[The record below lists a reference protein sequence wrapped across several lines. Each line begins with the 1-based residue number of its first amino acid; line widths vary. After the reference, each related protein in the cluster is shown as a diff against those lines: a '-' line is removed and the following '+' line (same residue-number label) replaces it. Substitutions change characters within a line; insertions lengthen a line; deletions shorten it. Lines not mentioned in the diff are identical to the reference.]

1 MSIKVNGTE
10 VISDL
15 RELTNITNLKTV
27 NGQNILGYGDIIT
40 HPDSHPPSIIE
51 QDENN
56 RFVTDAEKTIWDSKQ
71 DAGNYALNDHIH
83 NVVDDTT
90 PGFMTVADKSKLDQ
104 ITGINTGDQTNITGN
119 AGTATLLQNP
129 RTINGVV
136 FDGSSDIT
144 INAVDSTARIAESK
158 LGISNGVATL
168 DALGKVPASQLPSY
182 VDDVLEYDQ
191 LSSFPSTGSE
201 GTFYISLDT
210 GKVYR
215 WTGADYTHITSV
227 SVDSVNNKTGVVVLD
242 KNDIGLENVDNT
254 SDLDKPVSTAQ
265 QTAIQASVSSHVDSG
280 ADAHA
285 VATTS
290 NHGFM
295 SSVDKEKL
303 DGIDTTTLLN
313 RSNHTGTQDITTVV
327 GLQDALNNK
336 ASSDHTHNDVSVS
349 SSGFM
354 SIADKVKLDNV
365 SEGANNYVHPET
377 HPASIISQ
385 DSNNRFVTDAEK
397 SEWSAKQ
404 PAGNYATLDGSGK
417 VPASQLPSFVDDVL
431 EFVNLAEFPTT
442 GESAK
447 IYVALDTNKTYRWSG
462 STYVYITSGAVDSV
476 AGKTGVVTLADMGL
490 GNVDNTADIAKP
502 VSTAQATAIATAK
515 SEAATDATTK
525 ANNAQANAIAA
536 STPVSH
542 VGSMG
547 TSHGVATT
555 TDAGFMAA
563 GDKGKLDG
571 IQSGATVNSTDA
583 QLRDRSTHTGTQAIS
598 TVDGL
603 QIALDGKAA
612 SDHTHNVATTAASG
626 LMSNTDKNKLDGI
639 ADGATAYT
647 HPTVLFQGTFK
658 SVEVN
663 NLGHVISGSNPT
675 TLAGYGITDAAESS
689 HTHSNATTTVAGF
702 MSGADKIKLEGIASG
717 ANAYVH
723 PANHPASIIVQDEN
737 NRFVTDAEKAAWN
750 AKQPA
755 GTYATGTGTATGTN
769 TGDQTD
775 IIGNAATA
783 TSLQTAR
790 SINGTS
796 FNGTVDITTLIW
808 GKTRT
813 FTLGNTGKSVDG
825 SGDVGW
831 SLSEIGAQ
839 SENQYLNG
847 ISNHTGSS
855 GFLKKTLQNKWEV
868 VKTPYD
874 ISYFVNGKPLSSEIV
889 IKTLIPREVI
899 YDQNMPGSL
908 AKCTTAPS
916 STVVFEI
923 IKGTL
928 VVGYITF
935 NTGTLDGIFST
946 SSVIT
951 FSVGDLLVIRA
962 PATQDATFSDP
973 VFTIKGDVL

>member
-27 NGQNILGYGDIIT
+27 NGNDILGSGDIIT
-40 HPDSHPPSIIE
+40 HPNSHPPSIIE
-51 QDENN
+51 QDANN
-56 RFVTDAEKTIWDSKQ
+56 RFVTDAEKTNWSAKQ

-83 NVVDDTT
+83 NAVDDTT

-104 ITGINTGDQTNITGN
+104 ITGINTGDQTDITGN

-144 INAVDSTARIAESK
+144 INAVDSTARIEASK
-158 LGISNGVATL
+158 LGIAGGVATL
-168 DALGKVPASQLPSY
+168 DALGKVTASQLPSY

-215 WTGADYTHITSV
+215 WTGEDYTHITSV

-265 QTAIQASVSSHVDSG
+265 KIAIEASVSSHVDSG

-290 NHGFM
+290 THGFM

-313 RSNHTGTQDITTVV
+313 RSNHTGTQDINTVV

-354 SIADKVKLDNV
+354 SATDKVKLDNI

-377 HPASIISQ
+377 HQASIISQ

-397 SEWSAKQ
+397 AAWSAKQ
-404 PAGNYATLDGSGK
+404 PAGNYATLDELGK
-417 VPASQLPSFVDDVL
+417 VPSTQLPSYVDDVL
-431 EFVNLAEFPTT
+431 EFVNLAEFPTA

-476 AGKTGVVTLADMGL
+476 AGKNGVVTLADMGL
-490 GNVDNTADIAKP
+490 DSIDNTSDLDKP

-525 ANNAQANAIAA
+525 ANAAQDNAIAA
-536 STPVSH
+536 SAPVSH
-542 VGSMG
+542 VGSTG

-563 GDKGKLDG
+563 VDKGKLDG
-571 IQSGATVNSTDA
+571 IQSGATFNSTDA
-583 QLRDRSTHTGTQAIS
+583 QLRDRSTHTGTQAIN

-603 QIALDGKAA
+603 QIALDGKAE
-612 SDHTHNVATTAASG
+612 SGHTHDVATTAVSG

-639 ADGATAYT
+639 ATGAT
-647 HPTVLFQGTFK
+647 
-658 SVEVN
+658 
-663 NLGHVISGSNPT
+663 SNS
-675 TLAGYGITDAAESS
+675 TDAALRDRSS
-689 HTHSNATTTVAGF
+689 HTGSQAITTVTGLQTALNGKADSVHGHNDATTTVAGF
-702 MSGADKIKLEGIASG
+702 MSGTDKTKLDGIASG

-723 PANHPASIIVQDEN
+723 PANHPASIIVQDAS

-769 TGDQTD
+769 TGDQTN
-775 IIGNAATA
+775 IIGNAGTATA
-783 TSLQTAR
+783 LQTAR

-796 FNGTVDITTLIW
+796 FNGTADITTPIW

-825 SGDVGW
+825 SGNVGW

-889 IKTLIPREVI
+889 IKTLITREVI

-923 IKGTL
+923 IKDTV

-935 NTGTLDGIFST
+935 NTGTLIGVFST
-946 SSVIT
+946 SISIT
-951 FSVGDLLVIRA
+951 FSVGNLLVIRA

>member
-1 MSIKVNGTE
+1 MSIKINGTE

-27 NGQNILGYGDIIT
+27 NGNDILGSGDIIT
-40 HPDSHPPSIIE
+40 HPETHPPSIIE

-56 RFVTDAEKTIWDSKQ
+56 RFVTDAEKTAWSAKQ
-71 DAGNYALNDHIH
+71 DAGNYALTDHSHND
-83 NVVDDTT
+83 VSVSSS
-90 PGFMTVADKSKLDQ
+90 GFMSSVDKEKLDQ
-104 ITGINTGDQTNITGN
+104 IVGTNTGDQTNITGN

-129 RTINGVV
+129 RNINGVA

-144 INAVDSTARIAESK
+144 INAVDSTARIAASK
-158 LGISNGVATL
+158 LGMADGVATL
-168 DALGKVPASQLPSY
+168 DALGKVHASQLPSY

-191 LSSFPSTGSE
+191 LSSFPTIGSE

-227 SVDSVNNKTGVVVLD
+227 SVDSVAGKTGVVTLADMGLD
-242 KNDIGLENVDNT
+242 NVDNT
-254 SDLDKPVSTAQ
+254 SDMNKPVSTAQ
-265 QTAIQASVSSHVDSG
+265 KTAIDASVSSHVDLG

-285 VATTS
+285 VSTTTT
-290 NHGFM
+290 HGFM

-303 DGIDTTTLLN
+303 DGIDATTLLN
-313 RSNHTGTQDITTVV
+313 RSNHTGTQDINTVF

-336 ASSDHTHNDVSVS
+336 ASSDHIHNNVSNS
-349 SSGFM
+349 SHGFM
-354 SIADKVKLDNV
+354 SIADKVKLDNI

-404 PAGNYATLDGSGK
+404 PAGNYATLDELGK
-417 VPASQLPSFVDDVL
+417 VPASQLPSYVDDVL
-431 EFVNLAEFPTT
+431 EFVKLGGFPTT

-462 STYVYITSGAVDSV
+462 SSYVYITSGAVDSV

-490 GNVDNTADIAKP
+490 ENVDNTSDMNKP
-502 VSTAQATAIATAK
+502 VSTAQKTAIATAK
-515 SEAATDATTK
+515 SEAETDATTK

-536 STPVSH
+536 SAPASH
-542 VGSMG
+542 VGSTG

-571 IQSGATVNSTDA
+571 IQSGATFNSTDA

-603 QIALDGKAA
+603 QIALDGKAE
-612 SDHTHNVATTAASG
+612 SGHTHVVATTAVAG
-626 LMSNTDKNKLDGI
+626 LMSNTDKTKLDGI
-639 ADGATAYT
+639 AA
-647 HPTVLFQGTFK
+647 
-658 SVEVN
+658 
-663 NLGHVISGSNPT
+663 
-675 TLAGYGITDAAESS
+675 
-689 HTHSNATTTVAGF
+689 
-702 MSGADKIKLEGIASG
+702 G

-723 PANHPASIIVQDEN
+723 PANHPASIIVQDAS
-737 NRFVTDAEKAAWN
+737 NRFVTDAEKAAWS

-775 IIGNAATA
+775 ISGNAGTA
-783 TSLQTAR
+783 TSLYTQR

-796 FNGTVDITTLIW
+796 FNGTVDITTPIW
-808 GKTRT
+808 GKTRK
-813 FTLGNTGKSVDG
+813 FTLGNTGKPVDG

-847 ISNHTGSS
+847 ISKHTGSS
-855 GFLKKTLQNKWEV
+855 GFLKKTPQNTWEV

-889 IKTLIPREVI
+889 IKTLITREVI

-935 NTGTLDGIFST
+935 NTGTLSGVFST
-946 SSVIT
+946 SSSIT